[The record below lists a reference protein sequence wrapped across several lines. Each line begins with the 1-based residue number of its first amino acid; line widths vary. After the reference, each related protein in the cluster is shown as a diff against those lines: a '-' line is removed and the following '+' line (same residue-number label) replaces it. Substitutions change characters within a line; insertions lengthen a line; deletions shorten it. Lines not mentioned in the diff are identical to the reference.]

1 MDADAA
7 IEPVDYMSRSK
18 DRYDALGY
26 PAYRWALDDSPS
38 PFAPLGKPLDQVRIG
53 LISSGGVYRVGQK
66 AFHFRDDISFRRIP
80 VDEPTTELRA
90 THFAYDT
97 SDARRDPNV
106 VLPIRAL
113 QRAVGQRRLGSLADE
128 AFTFVGGIYSARRC
142 REILAPRLLN
152 EVTQQQCDAVLLVP
166 V

>member
-1 MDADAA
+1 MDAEAA
-7 IEPVDYMSRSK
+7 IEPVDYMCRSK

-26 PAYRWALDDSPS
+26 PAYRWALDDTP
-38 PFAPLGKPLDQVRIG
+38 PAFAPLPKPLDQVRLG
-53 LISSGGVYRVGQK
+53 VISSGGVYRVGQK
-66 AFHFRDDISFRRIP
+66 AFHFRDDISYRRVP
-80 VDEPTTELRA
+80 LDAPTSELRA
-90 THFAYDT
+90 SHFAYDT

-106 VLPIRAL
+106 VLPVRAL
-113 QRAVGQRRLGSLADE
+113 QRAVSQRRLGSLADA

-142 REILAPRLLN
+142 REILAPRLLT